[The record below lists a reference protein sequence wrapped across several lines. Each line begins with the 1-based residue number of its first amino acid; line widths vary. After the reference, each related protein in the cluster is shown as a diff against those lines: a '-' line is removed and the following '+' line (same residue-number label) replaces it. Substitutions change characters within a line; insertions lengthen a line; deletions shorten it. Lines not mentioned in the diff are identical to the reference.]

1 MINQFNRKAME
12 PITDILDWCL
22 ERSEKLSDEDSL
34 ALLKEFEEW
43 QQWETGEIGN
53 IEILNIPVNF

>member
-1 MINQFNRKAME
+1 ME